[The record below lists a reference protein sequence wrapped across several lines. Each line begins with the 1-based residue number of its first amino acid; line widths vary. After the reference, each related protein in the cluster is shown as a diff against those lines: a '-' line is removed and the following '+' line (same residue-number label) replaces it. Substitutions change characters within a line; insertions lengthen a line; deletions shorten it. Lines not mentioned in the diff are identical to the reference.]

1 MSSILKVSEI
11 QDPTNGNTALTID
24 SAGNVASAGAV
35 VQMQFASNS
44 TAITI
49 TTNNSYVDVVT
60 LNFTPKFSTSKLF
73 IMYTIQGVQV
83 GTNTNSRLTPRG
95 VRDGS
100 TYLWTS
106 NANFWTVSR
115 NDDFRHGGWAYN
127 HYDTP
132 NTTNQITYK
141 LQAKYD
147 DPGSGGSINKDSNSG
162 GSSIAILEIA
172 Q

>member
-1 MSSILKVSEI
+1 MSTLFVNTINEKTSG
-11 QDPTNGNTALTID
+11 NGIAIP
-24 SAGNVASAGAV
+24 GHV

-60 LNFTPKFSTSKLF
+60 LNFTPKFSNSKLF

-162 GSSIAILEIA
+162 GSSIAIMEIA